1 MTLRRT
7 ILAFAITFLNP
18 AYMRPLYHTQAGHL
32 MIGIGLVLMTIGSA
46 LLKKI
51 VSFRG

>member
-1 MTLRRT
+1 
-7 ILAFAITFLNP
+7 LNP
-18 AYMRPLYHTQAGHL
+18 TYMRPLYHTQAGHYMVALGCIL
-32 MIGIGLVLMTIGSA
+32 MAIGSA